1 MSLQK
6 FTDYYATMAMQPGW
20 WQYARMQVQSM
31 EADKEAYGI
40 WDGLRAAVG
49 AKIKA
54 AGFRPHPS
62 ELGEWWK

>member
-6 FTDYYATMAMQPGW
+6 FTDHYATMAMQPGW